1 MPDNESQT
9 RWVIKLESGKQIGPF
24 TTQAILKMIAE
35 GAFIGGEQI
44 KKFPDGKW
52 NAISSMPDFYDK
64 LLEVLE
70 GEALKAKVT
79 ASSSKPIRAEQF
91 DAETVIIRPPPK
103 ADSSK
108 NESAS
113 EEDFNSMFDGAF
125 EKNET
130 NEDEAD
136 QFVQSPKKKLKSSV
150 YSQHENL
157 NANSVPAGVNLSAAN
172 AYNIV
177 STGTAKILLPQN
189 SKSESSP
196 SPTNAK
202 KNVSFYFLLALIIIT
217 IPTVFWLMDDDGG
230 VSPFVKPNLLRP
242 KISSS
247 LIEATVSGNEVKDKL
262 RLAVA
267 NYVKDT
273 FVNYQSAQSQ
283 LVSVIEGAPQNVE
296 ARGMLC
302 LVYYELWPYVK
313 QDSKDLETIGIV
325 VKSTKNLDPV
335 GINGLYCE
343 MMRMLVQGKYQ
354 EARGVVEFALN
365 QPAMST
371 APVLYYLKADLL
383 FEDRD
388 MNTAVL
394 YQEKAQQLW
403 PDWVRPLYLTAGY
416 YQKQGKT
423 SQAVEVLKKVI
434 SKNPKHG
441 LAQIDLGIIL
451 YESIHQTEEAFKL
464 LSAALFSNEGKGHFP
479 SGVEAR
485 ARYYLAKIF
494 DEKKNRTKALEE
506 IQKAYALSPMDEK
519 IKVLLSKLGG
529 SATINSQS
537 SRNNELV
544 FLGDQH
550 VRTGNCL
557 SAQAEYKA
565 AYDLD
570 STNAI
575 AAMKAAQCLWKL
587 NQSNEAIQ
595 WLNKAIKA
603 DGKLVGAYVLQADYF
618 SERSNYVPAMQIL
631 NKASQKFPNNY
642 EVLRGYGLVEYRRNN
657 IKDAVGYLERSYK
670 MYENDSETLIL
681 LAKAHI
687 AARNYQSAQ
696 KYAVRAIEL
705 DATNSAAQIVYARV
719 LTQFQGLET
728 GLVYLKDL
736 LNKFSYTIDFR
747 LAMADLNRE
756 NERYSQAQKIYEQ
769 IVDADPKNKK
779 ARLGL
784 GECYQ
789 AQAIFDKA
797 LKEYLNATVLDPSD
811 AEGLFRAGTLYL
823 DIGKFKDAITQ
834 FRRAAIVNGLYPR
847 LNYFVGRAYFLN
859 GEYEAA
865 LASSMEERKLNPN
878 IADSYILAA
887 EVYSATKQFQ
897 KCAGEYQQA
906 IKVRNQGADLY
917 VKAARCYRQSGS
929 PDIAESMLNIASS
942 QESGYAEIYKEM
954 GAIYETKGDMRAA
967 VASYNKYLALSP
979 NAPDQKEIEARILQ
993 ISRGK

>member
-1 MPDNESQT
+1 MADNESQST

-24 TTQAILKMIAE
+24 TTQAVLKMIAE
-35 GAFIGGEQI
+35 SAFVGGEQI

-79 ASSSKPIRAEQF
+79 ASSSKPVRPEQF
-91 DAETVIIRPPPK
+91 DAETVIIRPPVKPDAESTK
-103 ADSSK
+103 EFAPEEAFNNMFEEAIDK
-108 NESAS
+108 N
-113 EEDFNSMFDGAF
+113 D
-125 EKNET
+125 
-130 NEDEAD
+130 DEPD
-136 QFVQSPKKKLKSSV
+136 QFVQSKNKKIKPSLRP
-150 YSQHENL
+150 QQENL
-157 NANSVPAGVNLSAAN
+157 NANAVPSSVNLSAAN
-172 AYNIV
+172 AYPIT
-177 STGTAKILLPQN
+177 SAGTAKILLPEN
-189 SKSESSP
+189 SKID
-196 SPTNAK
+196 AK
-202 KNVSFYFLLALIIIT
+202 KSQVKNKKNKGLIFFAALIIILG
-217 IPTVFWLMDDDGG
+217 VAAYWLFDDTAST
-230 VSPFVKPNLLRP
+230 SPFVKPNLLRP
-242 KISSS
+242 KISSNTVD
-247 LIEATVSGNEVKDKL
+247 ATLAGGEVKDKL
-262 RLAVA
+262 KIAVA

-273 FVNYQSAQSQ
+273 YENYQSAQGQ
-283 LVSVIEGAPQNVE
+283 LVSVVEGAPQNVE

-313 QDSKDLETIGIV
+313 QDSKDLETIGIL

-365 QPAMST
+365 QPSMST

-403 PDWVRPLYLTAGY
+403 PDWIRPLYLTAGY
-416 YQKQGKT
+416 YQKQGKV
-423 SQAVEVLKKVI
+423 SQAVEVLKSVLA
-434 SKNPKHG
+434 KNPKHG

-451 YESIHQTEEAFKL
+451 YDNIHQTEEAFKL
-464 LSAALFSNEGKGHFP
+464 LSAALFANGGKGHFP

-485 ARYYLAKIF
+485 ARFYLAKIF
-494 DEKKNRTKALEE
+494 DEKKNRPKALEE

-519 IKVLLSKLGG
+519 IKELLTKLGG
-529 SATINSQS
+529 STTIKTDS

-587 NQSNEAIQ
+587 NQSGEAIQ

-603 DGKLVGAYVLQADYF
+603 DSKLVGAYVLQADYF

-631 NKASQKFPNNY
+631 NKASQKLPNNY

-657 IKDAVGYLERSYK
+657 IKDAIGYLERSYK
-670 MYENDSETLIL
+670 LYENDSETLIL

-769 IVDADPKNKK
+769 VVDADPKNKK
-779 ARLGL
+779 AHLGL
-784 GECYQ
+784 GESYQ

-823 DIGKFKDAITQ
+823 DIGKYKEAITQ
-834 FRRAAIVNGLYPR
+834 FKRAAVVNGLYPR

-859 GEYEAA
+859 GEYDAA

-942 QESGYAEIYKEM
+942 QESGFAEIYKEM